1 MSAYHS
7 PAASQIYASQSP
19 AQSPASDARGADS
32 ALEPAAD
39 PSMEEILASIRRI
52 IADHAYILQS
62 GRIELSG
69 PADEIARNEKVVAA
83 YLGG

>member
-1 MSAYHS
+1 LPS
-7 PAASQIYASQSP
+7 PRSLRYDWSKKSL
-19 AQSPASDARGADS
+19 GK
-32 ALEPAAD
+32 LEGRVVAMLLEN
-39 PSMEEILASIRRI
+39 PSTGLAPLVVEEIRRI

>member
-1 MSAYHS
+1 ML
-7 PAASQIYASQSP
+7 
-19 AQSPASDARGADS
+19 
-32 ALEPAAD
+32 LEN
-39 PSMEEILASIRRI
+39 PSTGLAPLVVEEIRRI